1 MKILVLGSTGMLG
14 HIVSHYFSKSDKYK
28 LYSLSRKSLNKINSF
43 ECDVKDLGKLENII
57 KTTKPTVIINC
68 IGLLITDTEK
78 SIENAKYINS
88 FFPKHLVELSKKY
101 NYKVIH
107 ISTDC
112 VFSGTKGLYN
122 EYSIKDAIDG
132 YGITKSKGE
141 IDAPGHLTI
150 RTSIIGPDL
159 KKNGTGLFQWIM
171 NQKGEVKGF
180 DNVKW
185 TGVTTIELSKA
196 IEFAILNSIDG
207 IWNLT
212 NENPISK
219 YDLLNMLINAFNLS
233 KVHLVKDF
241 TNTSNKSLISIR
253 KINYQVPS
261 YEKMI
266 IELKEYFDSNIDLY

>member
-28 LYSLSRKSLNKINSF
+28 LYSLSRKSNNKINSF
-43 ECDVKDLGKLENII
+43 QCDVKDLSKLENII
-57 KTTKPTVIINC
+57 KTIKPAVIINC

>member
-14 HIVSHYFSKSDKYK
+14 HIVSHYFSKSDNYK
-28 LYSLSRKSLNKINSF
+28 LYSLSRKSNNKINSF
-43 ECDVKDLGKLENII
+43 QCDVKDLSKLENII
-57 KTTKPTVIINC
+57 KTIKPAVIINC

-212 NENPISK
+212 NESPISK

-241 TNTSNKSLISIR
+241 NNTSNKSLTSIR

-261 YEKMI
+261 YENMI

>member
-1 MKILVLGSTGMLG
+1 M
-14 HIVSHYFSKSDKYK
+14 
-28 LYSLSRKSLNKINSF
+28 
-43 ECDVKDLGKLENII
+43 
-57 KTTKPTVIINC
+57 
-68 IGLLITDTEK
+68 
-78 SIENAKYINS
+78 
-88 FFPKHLVELSKKY
+88 
-101 NYKVIH
+101 IH

-132 YGITKSKGE
+132 YGITKSEGE

-159 KKNGTGLFQWIM
+159 KKRNWTFSVDHES
-171 NQKGEVKGF
+171 KGEVKGF

-212 NENPISK
+212 NESPISK

-241 TNTSNKSLISIR
+241 NNTSNKSLTSIR

-261 YEKMI
+261 YENMI

>member
-1 MKILVLGSTGMLG
+1 MRILVLGSNGMLG
-14 HIVSHYFSKSDKYK
+14 HIVSHYFSKSNKYK
-28 LYSLSRKSLNKINSF
+28 LYNLSRKSNNRINSIQ
-43 ECDVKDLGKLENII
+43 CDVQDLTKLENII
-57 KTTKPTVIINC
+57 KKTKPKVIINC
-68 IGLLITDTEK
+68 IGLLISDTEK

-112 VFSGTKGLYN
+112 VFRGTKGLYN
-122 EYSIKDAIDG
+122 EYSIKDAIDA

-141 IDAPGHLTI
+141 IDSPGHLTI

-196 IEFAILNSIDG
+196 IEFAILNSIEG

-212 NENPISK
+212 NENTISK
-219 YDLLNMLINAFNLS
+219 YELLNMLINAFNIS
-233 KVHLVKDF
+233 KVHLVKDL
-241 TNTSNKSLISIR
+241 TNTSNKSLTSIR
-253 KINYQVPS
+253 SINYQVPS

-266 IELKEYFDSNIDLY
+266 IELKEYYESNIDLY

>member
-1 MKILVLGSTGMLG
+1 
-14 HIVSHYFSKSDKYK
+14 
-28 LYSLSRKSLNKINSF
+28 
-43 ECDVKDLGKLENII
+43 
-57 KTTKPTVIINC
+57 
-68 IGLLITDTEK
+68 
-78 SIENAKYINS
+78 
-88 FFPKHLVELSKKY
+88 
-101 NYKVIH
+101 
-107 ISTDC
+107 
-112 VFSGTKGLYN
+112 
-122 EYSIKDAIDG
+122 
-132 YGITKSKGE
+132 
-141 IDAPGHLTI
+141 
-150 RTSIIGPDL
+150 
-159 KKNGTGLFQWIM
+159 M

-212 NENPISK
+212 NESPISK

-241 TNTSNKSLISIR
+241 TNTSNKSLTSIR

-261 YEKMI
+261 YENMI

>member
-14 HIVSHYFSKSDKYK
+14 HIVSHYFSKSDNYK
-28 LYSLSRKSLNKINSF
+28 LYSLSRKSNNKINSF
-43 ECDVKDLGKLENII
+43 QCDVKDLSKLENII
-57 KTTKPTVIINC
+57 KTIKPAVIINC

-88 FFPKHLVELSKKY
+88 FFPKHLVELSKNY

-132 YGITKSKGE
+132 YGITKSEGE

-212 NENPISK
+212 NESPISK

-241 TNTSNKSLISIR
+241 TNTSNKSLTSIR

-261 YEKMI
+261 YENMI

>member
-28 LYSLSRKSLNKINSF
+28 LYSLSRKSNNKINSF
-43 ECDVKDLGKLENII
+43 ECDVKDLSKLENII
-57 KTTKPTVIINC
+57 KTTKPTVIVNC

-101 NYKVIH
+101 DYKVIH

>member
-14 HIVSHYFSKSDKYK
+14 HIVSHYFSKSDNYK
-28 LYSLSRKSLNKINSF
+28 LYSLSRKSNNKINSF
-43 ECDVKDLGKLENII
+43 QCDVKDLSKLENII
-57 KTTKPTVIINC
+57 KTIKPAVIINC

-132 YGITKSKGE
+132 YGITKSEGE

-207 IWNLT
+207 I
-212 NENPISK
+212 
-219 YDLLNMLINAFNLS
+219 
-233 KVHLVKDF
+233 
-241 TNTSNKSLISIR
+241 
-253 KINYQVPS
+253 
-261 YEKMI
+261 
-266 IELKEYFDSNIDLY
+266 